1 MKKKIILTRGI
12 QGSGKSTWAKQW
24 VAEDPDNRARYNS
37 DDMRC
42 MFGPYNVKKW
52 EPREQILNT
61 VFDSFM
67 IAAMNAGRDI
77 VVDNMNLSDKAVSRV
92 EVLANTFNETRT
104 SGDYEYEIEFKDFFD
119 VPLSECI
126 RRDAMRPNPIGA
138 TVIKRTFRQYKNKI
152 CQITNRQQV
161 DIINSFE
168 ETYDTSLPD
177 CVIADM
183 DATICWNVSG
193 RPFYGQGCAEH
204 LCEDEPNP
212 GVIRMLQDY
221 LRSKKSE
228 DKLIIVTGRDEAS
241 EIVEATQKYVKEHVA
256 DPIRVDMSEIIILY
270 RKTGD
275 FSPGNESKIKLL
287 QEHVLGKWNIR
298 YAIDDSKKVVASY
311 RNLGITVLQPND
323 LTD

>member
-42 MFGPYNVKKW
+42 MFGPYTVKKW

-138 TVIKRTFRQYKNKI
+138 TVIKRTFR
-152 CQITNRQQV
+152 
-161 DIINSFE
+161 
-168 ETYDTSLPD
+168 
-177 CVIADM
+177 
-183 DATICWNVSG
+183 
-193 RPFYGQGCAEH
+193 
-204 LCEDEPNP
+204 
-212 GVIRMLQDY
+212 
-221 LRSKKSE
+221 
-228 DKLIIVTGRDEAS
+228 
-241 EIVEATQKYVKEHVA
+241 
-256 DPIRVDMSEIIILY
+256 
-270 RKTGD
+270 
-275 FSPGNESKIKLL
+275 
-287 QEHVLGKWNIR
+287 
-298 YAIDDSKKVVASY
+298 
-311 RNLGITVLQPND
+311 
-323 LTD
+323 